1 MLLFSK
7 TLVCTGVKMPQW
19 WTEEKESEPYLGS
32 IFLVWCPL
40 QSKKKSNHALLHSAQ
55 SLRNPALRYEIT
67 LYTTIHLYSP
77 TSHSDTLCS
86 SILPPVTEPSTASF
100 LKGIHFRWANL
111 AAGWI
116 SFIRAQHKGI
126 RCNVPARFFFFRGS
140 LCVLSGSTMAWAD
153 AFYLGAGEMIQILQN
168 RIIAAGIAIPCQGF
182 FASKSKKGLHKRNRL
197 FCLLLYASLTAFR
210 ASKKMLPRQFDML
223 MWLYIV
229 FLPSLYFRWM
239 CLECMFDKICMLSNY
254 VDGHLYGL
262 GKEDDTTYSE
272 GLRIPSTGW

>member
-126 RCNVPARFFFFRGS
+126 RCNVPARFFFLEDLCVFFQAVLWHELMHFTWVPVKWFRFYKTGS
-140 LCVLSGSTMAWAD
+140 LLLALRYRAK
-153 AFYLGAGEMIQILQN
+153 AFLRRSQKRAFTRET
-168 RIIAAGIAIPCQGF
+168 GF
-182 FASKSKKGLHKRNRL
+182 SACYYTPH
-197 FCLLLYASLTAFR
+197 
-210 ASKKMLPRQFDML
+210 
-223 MWLYIV
+223 
-229 FLPSLYFRWM
+229 
-239 CLECMFDKICMLSNY
+239 
-254 VDGHLYGL
+254 
-262 GKEDDTTYSE
+262 
-272 GLRIPSTGW
+272 